1 MQSLLNSTA
10 AQPVKTLL
18 PDLRLHIAHC
28 HCMYT
33 TYLYCCRSTAPPL
46 QAQGSVDH
54 QVLGTMAKS
63 MGYNMAGGLQGMLK
77 DGHTSFEGV
86 DEAIMRNIDAAKQL
100 ADIVKTSLGP
110 NGKLVCCFHCCTQCC
125 IRRKR

>member
-1 MQSLLNSTA
+1 
-10 AQPVKTLL
+10 
-18 PDLRLHIAHC
+18 
-28 HCMYT
+28 
-33 TYLYCCRSTAPPL
+33 
-46 QAQGSVDH
+46 
-54 QVLGTMAKS
+54 MAKS

-110 NGKLVCCFHCCTQCC
+110 NGKLVCFFNCFTQCRLC
-125 IRRKR
+125 CNHSLLMLTALGRSCLTA